1 MSDQSV
7 SYPDVARL
15 LRHGYGLRLCGE
27 PTLLKGGED
36 NLNLLVDTDQGTF
49 VLRRYDACNTTR
61 ATHELALVNELADED
76 FPTPKPVQRPR
87 GGWLYIWRKRP
98 VALFPFITGFVPKEY
113 DVPLAEALGSLLA
126 KLHKITEHYKT
137 HLRFEN
143 DIAEL
148 GRALK
153 RRHLVRLVSMD
164 HWKRTV
170 RNFLERNKATLNRSW
185 RSLPRGVVHHD
196 LHRMNLL
203 VNDNGTPLAVLDF
216 GEACVAPYIVDIV
229 RVWHYI
235 ASETEGRR
243 LATPLRDALLKGYQ
257 RHRRLSVDELSFLP
271 LYFDLVNLADASRF
285 LASPPDEVTS
295 AEECRSLQIYQA
307 NRSNSSERE
316 RTYSGATEGPH
327 DPIQPV
333 VA

>member
-7 SYPDVARL
+7 SHTDVARL
-15 LRHGYGLRLCGE
+15 LRHGYGLRLRGE
-27 PTLLKGGED
+27 LAPLEGGED
-36 NLNLLVDTDQGTF
+36 NLNLRVDTDQGSF
-49 VLRRYDACNTTR
+49 VLRRYDICNTTR
-61 ATHELALVNELADED
+61 ATHELALVNKLADQD
-76 FPTPKPVQRPR
+76 FPTPKPVQRR
-87 GGWLYIWRKRP
+87 KGGWVYIWRKRP
-98 VALFPFITGFVPKEY
+98 VALFPFITGVVPRVY

-137 HLRFEN
+137 HLGCEN

-153 RRHLVRLVSMD
+153 RRHVVRLVSMD
-164 HWKRTV
+164 SWKRTV

-216 GEACVAPYIVDIV
+216 GEACVAPYLVDIV
-229 RVWHYI
+229 RVWHYF
-235 ASETEGRR
+235 ASESEGRR
-243 LATPLRDALLKGYQ
+243 LATPLREALLKGYQ
-257 RHRRLSVDELSFLP
+257 RHRQLSVDEHDSLP

-295 AEECRSLQIYQA
+295 AEECRSLQIYRA
-307 NRSNSSERE
+307 NRSDSSERA
-316 RTYSGATEGPH
+316 Y
-327 DPIQPV
+327 V
-333 VA
+333 